1 MADIKIGLAS
11 EVAPGQGKTVDVEG
25 KSIALFNVGGKFHAI
40 DNACTHVGGALGD
53 GTLDGTVVTC
63 PLHRA
68 QFDVTTGEVK
78 EAPASSNVKTYP
90 VKIDGENL
98 VVDM

>member
-11 EVAPGQGKTVDVEG
+11 EVAPGQGKTVNVEG
-25 KSIALFNVGGKFHAI
+25 ISIALFNVGGNFHAI
-40 DNACTHVGGALGD
+40 DNACTHVGGSLGD

-78 EAPASSNVKTYP
+78 AAPASSNVKTYA
-90 VKIDGENL
+90 VKVDGENL
-98 VVDM
+98 VVDL